1 MKAIATKFV
10 KWDIQPLENLQG
22 LQPPSETE
30 QQWQVE
36 PRRKG
41 LDNQASEPQYLFPQC
56 YTLVRLAV

>member
-1 MKAIATKFV
+1 MGHSAIGKSAR
-10 KWDIQPLENLQG
+10 EQG

-36 PRRKG
+36 PRGKG
-41 LDNQASEPQYLFPQC
+41 LDNRASEPQHLFPQC